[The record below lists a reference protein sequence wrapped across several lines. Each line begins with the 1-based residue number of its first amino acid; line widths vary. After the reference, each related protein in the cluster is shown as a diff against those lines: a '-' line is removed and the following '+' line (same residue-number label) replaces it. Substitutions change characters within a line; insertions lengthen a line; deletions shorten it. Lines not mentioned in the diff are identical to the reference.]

1 MLVEPKFYKASYRQN
16 DIWQVEIDK
25 KLGLF
30 DIKNK
35 QFILEPKFDD
45 MYNFYNKF
53 IGVYFQGKEGL
64 FDINNRR
71 FVLEPKF
78 EISSCGG
85 TSKVGLNGKY
95 GIIND
100 KAEFIVPIK
109 YDYISSCFSNDLS
122 FVSIKNKMGYI
133 NKNAEL
139 VIPAKFETVTPFK
152 YGFAQVKLDR
162 NKKFG
167 LINTKGDLI
176 LPFEFDSIYYI
187 EPLAKFSVEFSEMR
201 EANKDISASKE

>member
-1 MLVEPKFYKASYRQN
+1 MIYNFSDNLL
-16 DIWQVEIDK
+16 QVFLQGK
-25 KLGLF
+25 QGVF
-30 DIKNK
+30 DIKNRR
-35 QFILEPKFDD
+35 FIIEPKLD
-45 MYNFYNKF
+45 
-53 IGVYFQGKEGL
+53 
-64 FDINNRR
+64 
-71 FVLEPKF
+71 
-78 EISSCGG
+78 EIYYTCNDTQRIS
-85 TSKVGLNGKY
+85 LNGKY
-95 GIIND
+95 GIINN

-176 LPFEFDSIYYI
+176 LPFEFDSTYYI
-187 EPLAKFSVEFSEMR
+187 ESLANPDSKLREMK
-201 EANKDISASKE
+201 EANEDVSASKEQMFL